1 MLDKTRLRIAM
12 QKSGRLSD
20 ESQELL
26 SRCGLN
32 QPATAAPDSLRRE
45 HAHRYSAGP

>member
-26 SRCGLN
+26 SAAGLKSTCN
-32 QPATAAPDSLRRE
+32 S
-45 HAHRYSAGP
+45 SA